1 MEEWKEYKLGE
12 IFDFNNGLSK
22 GGKFFGHGYDFVSF
36 KTVFKNHFLPNTLDD
51 LVESSKKERE
61 KFSVKEGDV
70 FLTRTSETQNELAYS
85 CVALKDYPNATYNG
99 FTKRLRPNGKI
110 KIDSIFSAYFF
121 RSAIFRNQVTSMS
134 NMVTRASLSNEMLD
148 RMSIKIPSYDLQK
161 TIGKI
166 LFSFD
171 AKIQLNKRIN
181 DNLEQQAQALFKSW
195 FVDFE
200 PFKDG
205 EFVNSEFGMIPKG
218 WRTGVLSDIIEIL
231 SGFAFKSNT
240 FEFEG
245 KYKLVT
251 IKAVQDGYLE
261 LNGADGI
268 NDVPVKVPRHCFLK
282 KKDILLSLTGNVG
295 RCCLVNSDNLL
306 LNQRVAKIEPKK
318 IADWAYTYILF
329 RLSDTKTY
337 LETISRG
344 TAQANLSPIET
355 ANMPILIPTRE
366 VMDAF
371 SVCATPLV
379 NYSMVLTIEAEKLAQ
394 QRDTLLPKLMSG
406 ELKINDLTREI
417 LIYGRDDSTRYLQNI

>member
-1 MEEWKEYKLGE
+1 MEEMILQDICKIYDCPHTTAKDEGVGIPLVRTPNVGKGRLVLTNVHRVNSDVYKKRTLRAIPEEDDIIIAREAPVGNAAIIQKKQKVCLGQRVVLLKPNKALV
-12 IFDFNNGLSK
+12 DPN
-22 GGKFFGHGYDFVSF
+22 
-36 KTVFKNHFLPNTLDD
+36 FLVYYL
-51 LVESSKKERE
+51 
-61 KFSVKEGDV
+61 
-70 FLTRTSETQNELAYS
+70 
-85 CVALKDYPNATYNG
+85 
-99 FTKRLRPNGKI
+99 
-110 KIDSIFSAYFF
+110 
-121 RSAIFRNQVTSMS
+121 
-134 NMVTRASLSNEMLD
+134 LSNEVQHHL
-148 RMSIKIPSYDLQK
+148 KIHANGAVVAHLNVADIRNLSVCLPSLCEQK
-161 TIGKI
+161 KIGKS
-166 LFSFD
+166 L
-171 AKIQLNKRIN
+171 KIIDDKIELNRRIN

-406 ELKINDLTREI
+406 ELKINDLTR
-417 LIYGRDDSTRYLQNI
+417 

>member
-22 GGKFFGHGYDFVSF
+22 RGKFFGHGYDFVSF

-200 PFKDG
+200 PFRGGK
-205 EFVNSEFGMIPKG
+205 FVDSELGMIPEGWNIQSISSIFNFQEGPGIRNWQYVNNGTKFINIRCINNDIINIQNANMISDEEAQGKYAHFMLKENDIVISCSGTLGRKALVLKEYLPLCLNTSVIRFTPRINRQLGFLYGYLGSSLFLNKQIELASGSVQANFGPIHLKG
-218 WRTGVLSDIIEIL
+218 MSIAIPDNNVLNQFSDIVNSII
-231 SGFAFKSNT
+231 
-240 FEFEG
+240 
-245 KYKLVT
+245 
-251 IKAVQDGYLE
+251 Q
-261 LNGADGI
+261 
-268 NDVPVKVPRHCFLK
+268 K
-282 KKDILLSLTGNVG
+282 KKNIISESLRLT
-295 RCCLVNSDNLL
+295 NL
-306 LNQRVAKIEPKK
+306 
-318 IADWAYTYILF
+318 
-329 RLSDTKTY
+329 
-337 LETISRG
+337 
-344 TAQANLSPIET
+344 
-355 ANMPILIPTRE
+355 
-366 VMDAF
+366 
-371 SVCATPLV
+371 
-379 NYSMVLTIEAEKLAQ
+379 
-394 QRDTLLPKLMSG
+394 RDSILPKLMSG
-406 ELKINDLTREI
+406 KIKIDKLN
-417 LIYGRDDSTRYLQNI
+417 S

>member
-1 MEEWKEYKLGE
+1 MEEWKEYKLKDVTTILGDGLHGTPKYDKNGNVFFINGNNLVDGKIE
-12 IFDFNNGLSK
+12 I
-22 GGKFFGHGYDFVSF
+22 
-36 KTVFKNHFLPNTLDD
+36 
-51 LVESSKKERE
+51 
-61 KFSVKEGDV
+61 
-70 FLTRTSETQNELAYS
+70 
-85 CVALKDYPNATYNG
+85 KDS
-99 FTKRLRPNGKI
+99 TKRVSEDEANKYRRNLNHRTILVSINGTIGNVAKYKGETCI
-110 KIDSIFSAYFF
+110 LGKSACYFNVAEDF
-121 RSAIFRNQVTSMS
+121 DLDFIYYVVASKQFRNTITRLATGTTIKNVSLETMRNYSFVAPSINGQKSISSMLS
-134 NMVTRASLSNEMLD
+134 SLDN
-148 RMSIKIPSYDLQK
+148 KIE
-161 TIGKI
+161 
-166 LFSFD
+166 
-171 AKIQLNKRIN
+171 LNHRIN

-218 WRTGVLSDIIEIL
+218 WRIGVLSDIIEIL

-240 FEFEG
+240 FEIEG
-245 KYKLVT
+245 KYKLIT
-251 IKAVQDGYLE
+251 IKAVQDGYLD
-261 LNGADGI
+261 LNGADSI
-268 NDVPVKVPRHCFLK
+268 NDVPIKVPIHCFLK

-318 IADWAYTYILF
+318 TKDWAYTYILF
-329 RLSDTKTY
+329 RLADTKTY

-394 QRDTLLPKLMSG
+394 HRDTLLPKLMSG
-406 ELKINDLTREI
+406 ELKINDLN
-417 LIYGRDDSTRYLQNI
+417 S

>member
-61 KFSVKEGDV
+61 KFSIKEGDV

-200 PFKDG
+200 PFRGGK
-205 EFVNSEFGMIPKG
+205 FVESELGMIPEG
-218 WRTGVLSDIIEIL
+218 WHIGVPNDIIISTL
-231 SGFAFKSNT
+231 SGDWGKEKQQGNYTKKVSCIRGADIPYIKMGEKGNMPTRFILEKNYQSKVLTPDDLVIEISGGSPTQSTGRICRISQALLERYNNSIICTNFCKAIKPTLEYSSYLYYLWKMLYKLGIMFSYENGTTGIKNFDINGFAQKERIIIPPKEIVYAFKQ
-240 FEFEG
+240 
-245 KYKLVT
+245 
-251 IKAVQDGYLE
+251 I
-261 LNGADGI
+261 
-268 NDVPVKVPRHCFLK
+268 
-282 KKDILLSLTGNVG
+282 
-295 RCCLVNSDNLL
+295 
-306 LNQRVAKIEPKK
+306 
-318 IADWAYTYILF
+318 
-329 RLSDTKTY
+329 
-337 LETISRG
+337 
-344 TAQANLSPIET
+344 IET
-355 ANMPILIPTRE
+355 FYVKIQTNGIE
-366 VMDAF
+366 SEQF
-371 SVCATPLV
+371 S
-379 NYSMVLTIEAEKLAQ
+379 KK
-394 QRDTLLPKLMSG
+394 RDTLLTRLISG
-406 ELKINDLTREI
+406 ELNTNDL
-417 LIYGRDDSTRYLQNI
+417 NF

>member
-366 VMDAF
+366 EMDAF
-371 SVCATPLV
+371 SVCATTLV

-406 ELKINDLTREI
+406 ELKINDLTR
-417 LIYGRDDSTRYLQNI
+417 

>member
-12 IFDFNNGLSK
+12 ITNMKNGKKRPQNNGVFPVYGGNGIMDYSDSYNAENAIIVGRVGAYCGCVYKCESK
-22 GGKFFGHGYDFVSF
+22 CWVSDNAISIF
-36 KTVFKNHFLPNTLDD
+36 AKDIADTQFLYYLMTTLDFHHHHIGGAQPLMTQD
-51 LVESSKKERE
+51 II
-61 KFSVKEGDV
+61 GDFTV
-70 FLTRTSETQNELAYS
+70 SIPPLAIQHQIIQI
-85 CVALKDYPNATYNG
+85 LKSLDD
-99 FTKRLRPNGKI
+99 KI
-110 KIDSIFSAYFF
+110 E
-121 RSAIFRNQVTSMS
+121 V
-134 NMVTRASLSNEMLD
+134 
-148 RMSIKIPSYDLQK
+148 
-161 TIGKI
+161 
-166 LFSFD
+166 
-171 AKIQLNKRIN
+171 NKRIN

-261 LNGADGI
+261 LNEADGI

-406 ELKINDLTREI
+406 ELKINDLTR
-417 LIYGRDDSTRYLQNI
+417 

>member
-1 MEEWKEYKLGE
+1 MEEMILQDICKIYDCRHTTAKDEGVGIPLVRTPNVGKGRLVLTNVHRVNSDVYKKRTLRAIPEEDDIIIAREAPVGNAAIIQKKQKVCLGQRVVLLKPNKALV
-12 IFDFNNGLSK
+12 DPN
-22 GGKFFGHGYDFVSF
+22 
-36 KTVFKNHFLPNTLDD
+36 FLVYYL
-51 LVESSKKERE
+51 
-61 KFSVKEGDV
+61 
-70 FLTRTSETQNELAYS
+70 
-85 CVALKDYPNATYNG
+85 
-99 FTKRLRPNGKI
+99 
-110 KIDSIFSAYFF
+110 
-121 RSAIFRNQVTSMS
+121 
-134 NMVTRASLSNEMLD
+134 LSNEVQHHL
-148 RMSIKIPSYDLQK
+148 KIHANGAVVAHLNVADIRNLSVCLPSLCEQK
-161 TIGKI
+161 KIGKS
-166 LFSFD
+166 L
-171 AKIQLNKRIN
+171 KIIDDKIELNRRIN

-406 ELKINDLTREI
+406 ELKINDLTR
-417 LIYGRDDSTRYLQNI
+417 

>member
-1 MEEWKEYKLGE
+1 MEEMILQDICKIYDCPHTTAKDEGVGIPLVRTPNVGKGRLVLTNVHRVNSDVYKKRTLRAIPEEDDIIIAREAPVGNAAIIQKKQKVCLGQRVVLLKPNKALV
-12 IFDFNNGLSK
+12 DPN
-22 GGKFFGHGYDFVSF
+22 
-36 KTVFKNHFLPNTLDD
+36 FLVYYL
-51 LVESSKKERE
+51 
-61 KFSVKEGDV
+61 
-70 FLTRTSETQNELAYS
+70 
-85 CVALKDYPNATYNG
+85 
-99 FTKRLRPNGKI
+99 
-110 KIDSIFSAYFF
+110 
-121 RSAIFRNQVTSMS
+121 
-134 NMVTRASLSNEMLD
+134 LSNEVQHHL
-148 RMSIKIPSYDLQK
+148 KIHANGAVVAHLNVADIRNLSVCLPSLCEQK
-161 TIGKI
+161 KIGKS
-166 LFSFD
+166 L
-171 AKIQLNKRIN
+171 KISDDKIELNRRIN

-406 ELKINDLTREI
+406 ELKINDLTR
-417 LIYGRDDSTRYLQNI
+417 

>member
-200 PFKDG
+200 PFRDG
-205 EFVNSEFGMIPKG
+205 EFVDDNFVRRPYGWNVKPLEYLVEKVKSGDWGKDEQMGNYTMRTFCMRGADFPDIKEGSKGKMPIRYILEKNFKEKSLCDGNVVVEISGGSPTQSTGRIVLIDKTFIADCDNALICTNFCKSLEIKESFSLFFYLLWQYLYDKKVMFIYENGSNGLKNLNINSLLERELFVIPPKEIIS
-218 WRTGVLSDIIEIL
+218 RFNLAVSLLLSKKQTNGIEISRL
-231 SGFAFKSNT
+231 A
-240 FEFEG
+240 
-245 KYKLVT
+245 
-251 IKAVQDGYLE
+251 
-261 LNGADGI
+261 
-268 NDVPVKVPRHCFLK
+268 
-282 KKDILLSLTGNVG
+282 SL
-295 RCCLVNSDNLL
+295 
-306 LNQRVAKIEPKK
+306 
-318 IADWAYTYILF
+318 
-329 RLSDTKTY
+329 
-337 LETISRG
+337 
-344 TAQANLSPIET
+344 
-355 ANMPILIPTRE
+355 
-366 VMDAF
+366 
-371 SVCATPLV
+371 
-379 NYSMVLTIEAEKLAQ
+379 
-394 QRDTLLPKLMSG
+394 RDTLLPKLMSG
-406 ELKINDLTREI
+406 NMSFD
-417 LIYGRDDSTRYLQNI
+417 N

>member
-1 MEEWKEYKLGE
+1 MVKLTAKFSFMEEWKEYKLGE

-181 DNLEQQAQALFKSW
+181 DNL
-195 FVDFE
+195 
-200 PFKDG
+200 
-205 EFVNSEFGMIPKG
+205 
-218 WRTGVLSDIIEIL
+218 
-231 SGFAFKSNT
+231 
-240 FEFEG
+240 
-245 KYKLVT
+245 KL
-251 IKAVQDGYLE
+251 
-261 LNGADGI
+261 
-268 NDVPVKVPRHCFLK
+268 
-282 KKDILLSLTGNVG
+282 
-295 RCCLVNSDNLL
+295 
-306 LNQRVAKIEPKK
+306 
-318 IADWAYTYILF
+318 IA
-329 RLSDTKTY
+329 
-337 LETISRG
+337 
-344 TAQANLSPIET
+344 
-355 ANMPILIPTRE
+355 
-366 VMDAF
+366 
-371 SVCATPLV
+371 
-379 NYSMVLTIEAEKLAQ
+379 
-394 QRDTLLPKLMSG
+394 
-406 ELKINDLTREI
+406 
-417 LIYGRDDSTRYLQNI
+417 

>member
-61 KFSVKEGDV
+61 KFSIKEGDV

-200 PFKDG
+200 PFRGGK
-205 EFVNSEFGMIPKG
+205 FVESELGMIPEG
-218 WRTGVLSDIIEIL
+218 WHIGVPNDIIISTL
-231 SGFAFKSNT
+231 SGDWGKEKQQGNYTKKVSCIRGADIPYIKMGEKGNMPTRFILEKNYQSKVLTPDDLVIEISGGSPTQSTGRICRISQALLERYNNSIICTNFCKAIKPTLEYSSYLYYLWKMLYKLGIMFSYENGTTGIKNFDINGFAQKERIIIPPKEIVYAFKQ
-240 FEFEG
+240 
-245 KYKLVT
+245 
-251 IKAVQDGYLE
+251 I
-261 LNGADGI
+261 
-268 NDVPVKVPRHCFLK
+268 
-282 KKDILLSLTGNVG
+282 
-295 RCCLVNSDNLL
+295 
-306 LNQRVAKIEPKK
+306 
-318 IADWAYTYILF
+318 
-329 RLSDTKTY
+329 
-337 LETISRG
+337 
-344 TAQANLSPIET
+344 IET
-355 ANMPILIPTRE
+355 FYVKIQTNG
-366 VMDAF
+366 
-371 SVCATPLV
+371 
-379 NYSMVLTIEAEKLAQ
+379 IESEQLAKT
-394 QRDTLLPKLMSG
+394 RDTLLPRLMSG
-406 ELKINDLTREI
+406 ELNTNDL
-417 LIYGRDDSTRYLQNI
+417 NC

>member
-1 MEEWKEYKLGE
+1 MEEMILQDICKIYDCPHTTAKDEGVGIPLVRTPNVGKGRLVLTNVHRVNSDVYKKRTLRAIPEEDDIIIAREAPVGNTAIIQKKQKVCLGQRVVLLKPNKALV
-12 IFDFNNGLSK
+12 DPN
-22 GGKFFGHGYDFVSF
+22 
-36 KTVFKNHFLPNTLDD
+36 FLVYYL
-51 LVESSKKERE
+51 
-61 KFSVKEGDV
+61 
-70 FLTRTSETQNELAYS
+70 
-85 CVALKDYPNATYNG
+85 
-99 FTKRLRPNGKI
+99 
-110 KIDSIFSAYFF
+110 
-121 RSAIFRNQVTSMS
+121 
-134 NMVTRASLSNEMLD
+134 LSNEVQHHL
-148 RMSIKIPSYDLQK
+148 KIHANGAVVAHLNVADIRNLSVCLPSLCEQK
-161 TIGKI
+161 KIGKS
-166 LFSFD
+166 L
-171 AKIQLNKRIN
+171 KIIDDKIELNRRIN

-406 ELKINDLTREI
+406 ELKINDLTR
-417 LIYGRDDSTRYLQNI
+417 

>member
-181 DNLEQQAQALFKSW
+181 ENL
-195 FVDFE
+195 
-200 PFKDG
+200 
-205 EFVNSEFGMIPKG
+205 
-218 WRTGVLSDIIEIL
+218 
-231 SGFAFKSNT
+231 
-240 FEFEG
+240 
-245 KYKLVT
+245 KL
-251 IKAVQDGYLE
+251 
-261 LNGADGI
+261 
-268 NDVPVKVPRHCFLK
+268 
-282 KKDILLSLTGNVG
+282 
-295 RCCLVNSDNLL
+295 
-306 LNQRVAKIEPKK
+306 
-318 IADWAYTYILF
+318 IA
-329 RLSDTKTY
+329 
-337 LETISRG
+337 
-344 TAQANLSPIET
+344 
-355 ANMPILIPTRE
+355 
-366 VMDAF
+366 
-371 SVCATPLV
+371 
-379 NYSMVLTIEAEKLAQ
+379 
-394 QRDTLLPKLMSG
+394 
-406 ELKINDLTREI
+406 
-417 LIYGRDDSTRYLQNI
+417 

>member
-1 MEEWKEYKLGE
+1 MEEWKEYKIEDVTTVLGDGLHGTPLYDDNGNVYF
-12 IFDFNNGLSK
+12 INGNNLENGRIVIKKDTKKVSESEAKNYTKPLS
-22 GGKFFGHGYDFVSF
+22 DRTILVSING
-36 KTVFKNHFLPNTLDD
+36 TIGN
-51 LVESSKKERE
+51 
-61 KFSVKEGDV
+61 
-70 FLTRTSETQNELAYS
+70 
-85 CVALKDYPNATYNG
+85 VAKYNG
-99 FTKRLRPNGKI
+99 EKCILGKSACYFNVNPNVDLDFIYYVVANKQFCNTITQLATGTTI
-110 KIDSIFSAYFF
+110 K
-121 RSAIFRNQVTSMS
+121 NV
-134 NMVTRASLSNEMLD
+134 SLKTMRGYSFM
-148 RMSIKIPSYDLQK
+148 MPSYDEQ
-161 TIGKI
+161 IKI
-166 LFSFD
+166 SSILRSLD
-171 AKIQLNKRIN
+171 EKIELNRRIN

-261 LNGADGI
+261 LNEADGI

-406 ELKINDLTREI
+406 ELKINDLTR
-417 LIYGRDDSTRYLQNI
+417 

>member
-181 DNLEQQAQALFKSW
+181 DNLEQQAQALFKAW

-205 EFVNSEFGMIPKG
+205 EFVDDNFVRRPYGWNVKPLEYLVEKVKSGDWGKDEQMGNYTMRTFCMRGADFPDIKEGSKGKMPIRYILEKNFKEKSLCDGNVVVEISGGSPTQSTGRIVLIDKTFIADCDNALICTNFCKSLEIKESFSLFFYLLWQYLYDKKVMFIYENGSNGLKNLNINSLLERELFVIPPKEIIS
-218 WRTGVLSDIIEIL
+218 RFNLAVSLLLSKKQTNGIEISRL
-231 SGFAFKSNT
+231 A
-240 FEFEG
+240 
-245 KYKLVT
+245 
-251 IKAVQDGYLE
+251 
-261 LNGADGI
+261 
-268 NDVPVKVPRHCFLK
+268 
-282 KKDILLSLTGNVG
+282 SL
-295 RCCLVNSDNLL
+295 
-306 LNQRVAKIEPKK
+306 
-318 IADWAYTYILF
+318 
-329 RLSDTKTY
+329 
-337 LETISRG
+337 
-344 TAQANLSPIET
+344 
-355 ANMPILIPTRE
+355 
-366 VMDAF
+366 
-371 SVCATPLV
+371 
-379 NYSMVLTIEAEKLAQ
+379 
-394 QRDTLLPKLMSG
+394 RDTLLPKLMSG
-406 ELKINDLTREI
+406 NMSFD
-417 LIYGRDDSTRYLQNI
+417 N

>member
-205 EFVNSEFGMIPKG
+205 KFVESELGMIPEGCRVGKAEDFYNINIG
-218 WRTGVLSDIIEIL
+218 KTPPRKEQVWFSSNSSDYIWVSISDLGSCGRFVLTSSELLTHEAIKKYNII
-231 SGFAFKSNT
+231 
-240 FEFEG
+240 
-245 KYKLVT
+245 LV
-251 IKAVQDGYLE
+251 
-261 LNGADGI
+261 
-268 NDVPVKVPRHCFLK
+268 P
-282 KKDILLSLTGNVG
+282 KDTILLSFKLTIGRVG
-295 RCCLVNSDNLL
+295 IAGTELTTNEAIARFITSDKNREYTYFLLKGYNYEKLGSTSSIATAVNS
-306 LNQRVAKIEPKK
+306 KIIKAMVVLMPDKE
-318 IADWAYTYILF
+318 IL
-329 RLSDTKTY
+329 K
-337 LETISRG
+337 
-344 TAQANLSPIET
+344 
-355 ANMPILIPTRE
+355 
-366 VMDAF
+366 AF
-371 SVCATPLV
+371 SSLTKPYFDQILR
-379 NYSMVLTIEAEKLAQ
+379 NEQESIRLTIL
-394 QRDTLLPKLMSG
+394 RDTLLPKQMSG
-406 ELKINDLTREI
+406 ELKINATEVL
-417 LIYGRDDSTRYLQNI
+417 

>member
-1 MEEWKEYKLGE
+1 MEEMILQDICKIYDCPHTTAKDEGVGIPLVRTPNVGKGRLVLTNVHRVNSDVYKKRTLRAIPEEDDIIIAREAPVGNAAIIQKKQKVCLGQRVVLLKP
-12 IFDFNNGLSK
+12 NKALVAPN
-22 GGKFFGHGYDFVSF
+22 
-36 KTVFKNHFLPNTLDD
+36 FLVYYL
-51 LVESSKKERE
+51 
-61 KFSVKEGDV
+61 
-70 FLTRTSETQNELAYS
+70 
-85 CVALKDYPNATYNG
+85 
-99 FTKRLRPNGKI
+99 
-110 KIDSIFSAYFF
+110 
-121 RSAIFRNQVTSMS
+121 
-134 NMVTRASLSNEMLD
+134 LSNEVQHHL
-148 RMSIKIPSYDLQK
+148 KIHANGAVVAHLNVADIRNLSVCLPSLCEQK
-161 TIGKI
+161 KIGKS
-166 LFSFD
+166 L
-171 AKIQLNKRIN
+171 KIIDDKIELNRRIN

-406 ELKINDLTREI
+406 ELKINDLTR
-417 LIYGRDDSTRYLQNI
+417 